1 MNNLH
6 IYSFLTLVFLAVV
19 FAAHLCCVIASRFL
33 LSPCLSFFYC
43 FMVLTPEIQY
53 EGNKF
58 LSISSLVVDEK
69 KTRPVGDFPFFEV
82 SALSSNE
89 TVNFAV
95 VRQKNACAQL
105 CTVELICLNASQSA
119 CYNLLLIL

>member
-6 IYSFLTLVFLAVV
+6 IHSFLTLVFLAVV
-19 FAAHLCCVIASRFL
+19 FAAHLCCVTASRFL

-58 LSISSLVVDEK
+58 LSISSLM
-69 KTRPVGDFPFFEV
+69 RPVGDFPFFEV

>member
-1 MNNLH
+1 
-6 IYSFLTLVFLAVV
+6 
-19 FAAHLCCVIASRFL
+19 
-33 LSPCLSFFYC
+33 
-43 FMVLTPEIQY
+43 MVLTPEIQY

-69 KTRPVGDFPFFEV
+69 EMRPVGDFPFFEV

-95 VRQKNACAQL
+95 VRQKNACA
-105 CTVELICLNASQSA
+105 
-119 CYNLLLIL
+119 